1 MNMII
6 FFINRSCF
14 IDFNDLQLRFL
25 TILLMIAFIS
35 FYILWKPGNLYYI
48 LPGTS
53 CASRR
58 SQFWRT
64 FTLSRYLHLPYIYI
78 YIDAQV
84 VKYYPKSDHHSIDVT
99 IISSGTYINT
109 TPYFHPEPDGVWP
122 AQAVEIPEALLRPH
136 LLLPLSDT

>member
-6 FFINRSCF
+6 FFFINRSCF

-64 FTLSRYLHLPYIYI
+64 FTLSRYLHLPYIHI
-78 YIDAQV
+78 HIDAQV
-84 VKYYPKSDHHSIDVT
+84 VKYHPKSDHHST
-99 IISSGTYINT
+99 IISSGTYQHHISIQSLMECDL
-109 TPYFHPEPDGVWP
+109 HK
-122 AQAVEIPEALLRPH
+122 LLRSQK
-136 LLLPLSDT
+136 LSSDHICYFLYQILR